1 MPNDDRE
8 QRFDHALA
16 RHLPNASPDSS
27 CPDAEILAAYHDR
40 TLSTD
45 EMSHWKEHMTA
56 CNRCQETLALVEQT
70 EHLPAAEWEHQNS
83 LPAEQPAS
91 PAVFRAAAAHAVE
104 TAQPSHPSSISA
116 EIHDEM
122 NSLRR
127 RPSWRL
133 LVALGA
139 IAATVIVWI
148 GAREVRMQHRKQAYE
163 AQEAQN
169 RLTMPPLPAPQTE
182 PRSSVKKEALTV
194 PKQSQ
199 EIPAQKKTDSASPT
213 PAQQRNSERLASAA
227 PAIPADNSAITEQ
240 KDALGGTTRAL
251 GATRHSS
258 PASGSFAG
266 TRPAAPATSPNAAGS
281 AGARANESAA
291 TKQQADT
298 AARVAAE
305 SLEDQTPPV
314 NATSAQMEVSA
325 PPAGNLLQRAAASHR
340 YVVAPGEA
348 HGWILGTAGQVM
360 HTTDRGKTWK
370 PQTTGVI
377 ADLTAGSATSD
388 KICWVVGRAGTLLL
402 TTDGGQHWKLLPS
415 PIAGDLGGVH
425 ATDATH
431 ASIWDVPNRT
441 SYQTSDGGVTWQR
454 TANE

>member
-8 QRFDHALA
+8 LRFDQALA
-16 RHLPNASPDSS
+16 RQLPNASLDSS
-27 CPDAEILAAYHDR
+27 CPNAEILAAYHDR

-45 EMSHWKEHMTA
+45 EMSHWKEHIAA

-70 EHLPAAEWEHQNS
+70 ENLPAAEWEHQNKL
-83 LPAEQPAS
+83 LPAEQLAGP
-91 PAVFRAAAAHAVE
+91 PVFRAAAPHAFE
-104 TAQPSHPSSISA
+104 SAQPSLASSISA

-122 NSLRR
+122 NRLRG

-169 RLTMPPLPAPQTE
+169 RLTMPPLPVPQTE
-182 PRSSVKKEALTV
+182 PRSSVKKEALAV

-199 EIPAQKKTDSASPT
+199 EIPAQEKTAAPSPSPAPQRDSSLLASP
-213 PAQQRNSERLASAA
+213 ASS
-227 PAIPADNSAITEQ
+227 ADHSGISEQ
-240 KDALGGTTRAL
+240 KDALGATTRAL
-251 GATRHSS
+251 GTTRHSS
-258 PASGSFAG
+258 TASESFARS
-266 TRPAAPATSPNAAGS
+266 RPATPATSPNAAGTAS
-281 AGARANESAA
+281 ANSKGSEDA
-291 TKQQADT
+291 KQQADT
-298 AARVAAE
+298 AARAAAG
-305 SLEDQTPPV
+305 SLEDQAPSPA
-314 NATSAQMEVSA
+314 NATSAQMEISTL
-325 PPAGNLLQRAAASHR
+325 PAGNLLQRAAGSHR

-348 HGWILGTAGQVM
+348 HGWILGTAGQIM

-370 PQTTGVI
+370 PQTSGVI

-388 KICWVVGRAGTLLL
+388 KVCWVVGRAGTLLL
-402 TTDGGQHWKLLPS
+402 TTDGGQHWKLLSS

-441 SYQTSDGGVTWQR
+441 SYETSDSGVTWQR